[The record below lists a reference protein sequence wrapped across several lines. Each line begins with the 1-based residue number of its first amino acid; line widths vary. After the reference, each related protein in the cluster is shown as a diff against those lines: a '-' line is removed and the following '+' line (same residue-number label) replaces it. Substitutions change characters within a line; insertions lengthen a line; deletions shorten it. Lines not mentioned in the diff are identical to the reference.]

1 MTERT
6 CGFVCSSSREQ
17 RRHRVALEAVL
28 RAAQVARDDRER
40 EVRRELGDV
49 GLGALDQR
57 ADHLEAAV
65 VGAVARRHRLQLA
78 AVEQVQ
84 QERLERVVAVMTERE
99 LVAAE
104 PLGGRVEDAAA
115 QARAQRAVRRRVVEV
130 RR

>member
-1 MTERT
+1 MIGNAQLGGER
-6 CGFVCSSSREQ
+6 
-17 RRHRVALEAVL
+17 
-28 RAAQVARDDRER
+28 
-40 EVRRELGDV
+40 GDV

-84 QERLERVVAVMTERE
+84 QERLERVVAVVAERD

-104 PLGGRVEDAAA
+104 PLGGGVEDAAA
-115 QARAQRAVRRRVVEV
+115 QPRAQRAVGRGLGQV